1 MTAPAAARPMDA
13 EGLMAWAI
21 GRECADLICEREG
34 PGDGVS
40 RDGCF
45 AISRYGR
52 LGTFVDCSRDTAQL
66 TCHAEAEAAYM
77 TATTVLDGPELALVR
92 HCARH
97 GTRPNWRPF
106 KVITAEPAELV
117 YTRGKWRP
125 RTRRAGGGAV
135 YTPIRWRDRGAELVA
150 WRGAYLRW
158 HGALVRLEPAFPE
171 LAPLRA
177 PERPWE

>member
-1 MTAPAAARPMDA
+1 MTPTPAADI

-40 RDGCF
+40 RDSCI
-45 AISRYGR
+45 AISVYGR
-52 LGTFVDCSRDTAQL
+52 LGTFVDGARAAQV
-66 TCHAEAEAAYM
+66 TCHAQAEAAYM

-92 HCARH
+92 QCARH
-97 GTRPNWRPF
+97 GTRPDWEPF

-117 YTRGKWRP
+117 FKRGKWRP
-125 RTRRAGGGAV
+125 RVRRPGGGAV
-135 YTPIRWRDRGAELVA
+135 YTPIRWRDRGAELIA

-158 HGALVRLEPAFPE
+158 HAALVRLEPEFPD

-177 PERPWE
+177 PERPWEGLK